1 MPQVAMSSHGGA
13 APDRATKPMRELYIG
28 NMPPHSA
35 PEELKAFLA
44 AAMTQGQMLVE
55 AGDPVVTVRVSE
67 KVSCDLIC
75 YFVILLFCYSVIFLP
90 LICLP
95 LTCVRILLTD
105 LTRSPL
111 SLFHTN

>member
-67 KVSCDLIC
+67 KVSCDLILLFC
-75 YFVILLFCYSVIFLP
+75 YFVILLFFLPLIFLP
-90 LICLP
+90 L
-95 LTCVRILLTD
+95 TFVRILLTD

-111 SLFHTN
+111 FDISHK

>member
-55 AGDPVVTVRVSE
+55 AGDPVVTVLVSE
-67 KVSCDLIC
+67 KVSFDL
-75 YFVILLFCYSVIFLP
+75 ILLFCFSIVFFTADIFTAD
-90 LICLP
+90 ICAN
-95 LTCVRILLTD
+95 TA
-105 LTRSPL
+105 
-111 SLFHTN
+111 H